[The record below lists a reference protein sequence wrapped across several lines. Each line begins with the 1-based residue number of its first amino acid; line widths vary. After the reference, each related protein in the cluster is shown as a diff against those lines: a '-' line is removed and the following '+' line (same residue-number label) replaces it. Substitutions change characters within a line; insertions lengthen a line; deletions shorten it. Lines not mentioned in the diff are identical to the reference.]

1 MVVYTCNPSTQIVIF
16 FFFFLWLARTIVGKF
31 RANLCYS

>member
-1 MVVYTCNPSTQIVIF
+1 MVVYTAILALK
-16 FFFFLWLARTIVGKF
+16 LWLARTIVGKF